1 MSESSIKTVDEAIK
15 ILAYNDWAWNVHDE
29 RLGNDKLA
37 HPKDKS
43 VVLSLAEPRYPW
55 TEKQAKL
62 ALGIVKRYAT
72 KFESYGIEIRTLINN
87 PVYEHPFR
95 IIHSEK
101 IIELS
106 EDHEGNPTILMKF
119 PYNEKIVFLLRCCK
133 EKRNLPAGYFHFDGE
148 TKIWTV
154 QKSDVTT
161 YYMTMIAA
169 RYNFAFDSEQ
179 LLNEFE
185 DIKKEKINFKKNYA
199 TIEDNKIKLHHVS
212 EQLQTYWQNNI
223 RDKKLIVQLDQ
234 LKHVGVSQKKLRVK
248 SYSEVGRKIAHN
260 TNRQLWVD
268 KNTYTKDEII
278 LGLQELDA
286 FPILMPVSGAI
297 TDSYD
302 DIVDFAEW
310 IKCFERHGIDRYK
323 DLAWGFELK
332 EPKEYK
338 DMNEDERFMNRINF
352 DSKKLDKETFDK
364 AYDLYQESR
373 QFRNIDQNTKVY
385 FIRNRIPR
393 TLMRSELK
401 FKCSI
406 VALGGGYYA
415 TGGENIKRLLDNIPK
430 KLYYSNAKP
439 MSYEWQSRAI
449 IKL

>member
-15 ILAYNDWAWNVHDE
+15 ILAYNDWAWNVYDE

-72 KFESYGIEIRTLINN
+72 KFESYGIEVRTLINN

-95 IIHSEK
+95 IINSEK

-119 PYNEKIVFLLRCCK
+119 PYDKKIVLLLRCCK

-154 QKSDVTT
+154 QKSEVTT

-185 DIKKEKINFKKNYA
+185 DIKKEKINFKKN
-199 TIEDNKIKLHHVS
+199 
-212 EQLQTYWQNNI
+212 
-223 RDKKLIVQLDQ
+223 
-234 LKHVGVSQKKLRVK
+234 
-248 SYSEVGRKIAHN
+248 
-260 TNRQLWVD
+260 
-268 KNTYTKDEII
+268 
-278 LGLQELDA
+278 
-286 FPILMPVSGAI
+286 
-297 TDSYD
+297 
-302 DIVDFAEW
+302 
-310 IKCFERHGIDRYK
+310 
-323 DLAWGFELK
+323 
-332 EPKEYK
+332 
-338 DMNEDERFMNRINF
+338 
-352 DSKKLDKETFDK
+352 
-364 AYDLYQESR
+364 
-373 QFRNIDQNTKVY
+373 
-385 FIRNRIPR
+385 
-393 TLMRSELK
+393 
-401 FKCSI
+401 
-406 VALGGGYYA
+406 
-415 TGGENIKRLLDNIPK
+415 
-430 KLYYSNAKP
+430 
-439 MSYEWQSRAI
+439 
-449 IKL
+449 